1 MKRKQKTSGAGAR
14 SEGLQ
19 NEVQIKDV
27 KNRDGNIK

>member
-14 SEGLQ
+14 WEGLQ
-19 NEVQIKDV
+19 NEAQSKDV